1 MQENHE
7 KIIEHVNN
15 LDHIDTDT
23 KDAML
28 EKIQEWQSDA
38 NAENNTLAVTF
49 EKYWAELEPIFA
61 ELGFI

>member
-1 MQENHE
+1 MQEHHK
-7 KIIEHVNN
+7 KIIEHVDN
-15 LDHIDTDT
+15 LDNVDLDT
-23 KDAML
+23 KKAML

-38 NAENNTLAVTF
+38 NAESNTLAVTF